1 MKKKRKLYFKEERSS
16 CILQKIS
23 KRSKFEK
30 TLSLAKKSAQL
41 FFSLRVWQIVVLL
54 DVLNQH
60 DINMIIDN
68 ETFYE
73 IDAMEKFRV
82 ANQLINTP
90 FDILFLL
97 HSLWF

>member
-30 TLSLAKKSAQL
+30 TLSLAKKSTQL

-73 IDAMEKFRV
+73 IDTMEESDQQT
-82 ANQLINTP
+82 N
-90 FDILFLL
+90 
-97 HSLWF
+97 